1 MSWAYEK
8 SRAGRD
14 WQCPSFQ
21 SGEDFCINI
30 PLRTKLLNVDTKI
43 FPGFFKKN
51 SHATRQASNV
61 RSPLQPPLQG
71 CNLKGV
77 NIPNMNGCFFW
88 RPMATTR
95 KKQLWSW
102 GARGIPRLI
111 LPFYWMAVFYE
122 EPDWNEGH
130 CQSLPALLFR
140 TFRTLAHIR
149 TEDAKYVAAIWIT
162 NWIKRSSAAICVSGT
177 ALWDACCPFAW
188 QALGFENMMAVL
200 RGPAMQLT
208 CNTHATHSQH
218 NTQHEHFSCKF
229 SMNVRISRGWPRI
242 RSWNANIRFWYRT
255 RIVMEN
261 LQEKCSCCVLCW
273 LCVACVLHVSCM
285 AGPRNTAIMFS
296 KPSAC
301 HAKGQHASQSA
312 VPDTQNSSG
321 TSFYPICNWDCCH
334 DILHPLS

>member
-1 MSWAYEK
+1 
-8 SRAGRD
+8 
-14 WQCPSFQ
+14 
-21 SGEDFCINI
+21 
-30 PLRTKLLNVDTKI
+30 
-43 FPGFFKKN
+43 
-51 SHATRQASNV
+51 
-61 RSPLQPPLQG
+61 
-71 CNLKGV
+71 
-77 NIPNMNGCFFW
+77 
-88 RPMATTR
+88 
-95 KKQLWSW
+95 
-102 GARGIPRLI
+102 
-111 LPFYWMAVFYE
+111 MAVFSEGPWRQPERNNFEVGGRGGSHDWFYRSIGWLFFMKN
-122 EPDWNEGH
+122 PDWNEGH

-285 AGPRNTAIMFS
+285 AGPRKHSHHVFKA
-296 KPSAC
+296 
-301 HAKGQHASQSA
+301 
-312 VPDTQNSSG
+312 
-321 TSFYPICNWDCCH
+321 
-334 DILHPLS
+334 